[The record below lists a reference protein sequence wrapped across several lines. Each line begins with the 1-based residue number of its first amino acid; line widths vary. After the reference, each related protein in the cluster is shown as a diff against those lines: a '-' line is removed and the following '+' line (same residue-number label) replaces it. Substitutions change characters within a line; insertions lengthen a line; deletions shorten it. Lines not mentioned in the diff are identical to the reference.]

1 MKLINQ
7 IIHFI
12 YDECTE
18 SKANKELFIKYIKDM
33 LERTALRSRDENEL
47 WDLVWDKPLFS
58 GRKTKLSANIV
69 NSHRKKGTISDFRM
83 IPASVESITGFRFTA
98 IKLLANKFPNIFSS
112 YSKILNEI
120 SDLKGDGENTEY
132 LNNENLLKIRNLL
145 GVTPSFQK
153 NGSIFI
159 DSQVPHA
166 KNVTILHMLTD
177 FGFPV
182 CKPDIWVL
190 RISEAI
196 SKLDGNEYQP
206 LEIFIQKVYPEFKIS
221 DCSEKFLL
229 KNFHYVFM
237 IIDYLINFHFDSSD
251 SFFKE
256 HGLDIESQFR
266 KHRLVDLIIA
276 KFGMTLED
284 GFGMVYSPFDLLE
297 KNEKLKQK
305 YTDLSAIVTFV
316 NSDLSK
322 PKIAS
327 KAKRLSVAFKNPPK
341 KLSKADAENRYE
353 SFVSRKE
360 NIYKY
365 PNAINGRKYKEIIGE
380 EIMSISKD
388 FPELQKS
395 KLIEEIFMKYNE
407 KK

>member
-18 SKANKELFIKYIKDM
+18 SQANKELFIKYIKDM
-33 LERTALRSRDENEL
+33 LERTALRRRDENEL
-47 WDLVWDKPLFS
+47 WDLVWDKPLYS
-58 GRKTKLSANIV
+58 GRNTKLSAKIV
-69 NSHRKKGTISDFRM
+69 NSHRKEGTFSDFRT
-83 IPASVESITGFRFTA
+83 IPSSVESVTGFRLTA
-98 IKLLANKFPNIFSS
+98 IKLLANKFPIIFSS

-120 SDLKGDGENTEY
+120 SAIKVDAENFEY
-132 LNNENLLKIRNLL
+132 PNNESLLKIRNLL

-206 LEIFIQKVYPEFKIS
+206 LEIYIQKGYPEFKIS

-237 IIDYLINFHFDSSD
+237 IIDYLNLLFYNVVFYN
-251 SFFKE
+251 
-256 HGLDIESQFR
+256 QF
-266 KHRLVDLIIA
+266 
-276 KFGMTLED
+276 
-284 GFGMVYSPFDLLE
+284 
-297 KNEKLKQK
+297 
-305 YTDLSAIVTFV
+305 
-316 NSDLSK
+316 
-322 PKIAS
+322 
-327 KAKRLSVAFKNPPK
+327 
-341 KLSKADAENRYE
+341 
-353 SFVSRKE
+353 
-360 NIYKY
+360 
-365 PNAINGRKYKEIIGE
+365 
-380 EIMSISKD
+380 
-388 FPELQKS
+388 
-395 KLIEEIFMKYNE
+395 
-407 KK
+407 